1 MIAKI
6 EKSRLCGTV
15 TAPTSKSMA
24 HRMLIC
30 ACLAKGKSVVKNVTF
45 SQDILATLDC
55 IEQMGGQY
63 SISENDVEITG
74 ISNFKLTK
82 TNCFNCRESGS
93 TLRFFIP
100 LLLLGETKQSFV
112 GSGKLMERP
121 QSVYEEI
128 CKEKGLFFEKKD
140 EQITVCGPLKGGEF
154 HVKGDVSSQFIT
166 GLMFALSL
174 CENDSRIYIKP
185 PLESRSYINMTVDA
199 MSVFGVDVKWED
211 DLTLFVKGGQ
221 TYNAKNVFV
230 EGDYSGSAFLEA
242 FNVLGSDV
250 KINGLNEN
258 SLQGDKIYKKYFA
271 LLNETTP
278 TLDVS
283 DCPDLAPILMSV
295 AAAKNGAV
303 FKGTKRLKIKE
314 SDRGNAMAQE
324 LSKFSAQIKIY
335 ENEIFVEKSELHA
348 PTERLCGHNDH
359 RIVMSLAVLSTLFG
373 GEIEEAQA
381 VAKSF
386 PDFFEKIKMLGARV
400 KLYDN

>member
-30 ACLAKGKSVVKNVTF
+30 ASLAKGKSVVKNVTF

-55 IEQMGGQY
+55 IKQMGGQY
-63 SISENDVEITG
+63 SINGNDVEIEG
-74 ISNFKLTK
+74 ISNIKQTK
-82 TNCFNCRESGS
+82 SSCFNCRESGS

-100 LLLLGETKQSFV
+100 LLLLSETKQSFS

-128 CKEKGLFFEKKD
+128 CKEKGLLFENKD
-140 EQITVCGPLKGGEF
+140 EKITVCGALKGGEY
-154 HVKGDVSSQFIT
+154 HVQGDVSSQFIT
-166 GLMFALSL
+166 GLLFALSL
-174 CENDSRIYIKP
+174 CEEDSRIYIKP
-185 PLESRSYINMTVDA
+185 PLESRSYIDMTADA
-199 MSVFGVDVKWED
+199 MSVFGVKVEWED
-211 DLTLFVKGGQ
+211 EFTLFIKGKQ
-221 TYNAKNVFV
+221 EYKAKSVFV

-242 FNVLGSDV
+242 FNCFDSDV

-258 SLQGDKIYKKYFA
+258 SLQGDKIYLSYFA

-283 DCPDLAPILMSV
+283 NCPDLAPILMSV
-295 AAAKNGAV
+295 AVAKNGAV

-314 SDRGNAMAQE
+314 SDRGHAMAQE
-324 LSKFSAQIKIY
+324 LSKFGAKIKVY
-335 ENEIFVEKSELHA
+335 ENEIIVEKSVLHA
-348 PTERLCGHNDH
+348 PKEILSGHNDH
-359 RIVMSLAVLSTLFG
+359 RIVMSLAVLATLFG

-400 KLYDN
+400 DLYDN

>member
-30 ACLAKGKSVVKNVTF
+30 ASLAKGKSVVKNVTF

-55 IEQMGGQY
+55 IKQMGGQY
-63 SISENDVEITG
+63 SINENDVEIEG
-74 ISNFKLTK
+74 ISNIKQTK
-82 TNCFNCRESGS
+82 TGCFNCRESGS

-100 LLLLGETKQSFV
+100 LLLLSETKQSFS

-128 CKEKGLFFEKKD
+128 CKEKGLFFENKD
-140 EQITVCGPLKGGEF
+140 ERITVCGALKGGEY
-154 HVKGDVSSQFIT
+154 HVQGDVSSQFIT
-166 GLMFALSL
+166 GLLFALSL
-174 CENDSRIYIKP
+174 CEEDSRIYIKP
-185 PLESRSYINMTVDA
+185 PLESRSYIDMTADA
-199 MSVFGVDVKWED
+199 MRVFGVKVEWED
-211 DLTLFVKGGQ
+211 EFTLVIKGKQ
-221 TYNAKNVFV
+221 EYKAKSVFV

-242 FNVLGSDV
+242 FNCFGSDV
-250 KINGLNEN
+250 KINGLSEN
-258 SLQGDKIYKKYFA
+258 SLQGDKIYLSYFA

-283 DCPDLAPILMSV
+283 NCPDLAPILMSV

-314 SDRGNAMAQE
+314 SDRGHAMAQE
-324 LSKFSAQIKIY
+324 LSKFGAKIEVY
-335 ENEIFVEKSELHA
+335 ENEIIVEKSVLHA
-348 PTERLCGHNDH
+348 PKEILNGHNDH
-359 RIVMSLAVLSTLFG
+359 RIVMSLAVLATLFG

-400 KLYDN
+400 DLYDN